1 MDAFQSAPPPDWPV
15 LHGAA
20 LAALAGVG
28 VDTIRTERLR
38 RGVRQPTFLARV
50 FGPQENAA
58 LSALPLHRRIET
70 AAAAWAAKEALG
82 KALGSGLAAFA
93 LAQAQVLHTEDGAP
107 YFAFS
112 GALEQQM
119 AAAGLQVLLSLTH
132 EGGFATAF
140 VVLVRQPREG
150 TDDPS

>member
-1 MDAFQSAPPPDWPV
+1 MDGPGCIARMDELQRNYLEHSAELYFCRNTADFT
-15 LHGAA
+15 L
-20 LAALAGVG
+20 
-28 VDTIRTERLR
+28 E
-38 RGVRQPTFLARV
+38 
-50 FGPQENAA
+50 
-58 LSALPLHRRIET
+58 ET
-70 AAAAWAAKEALG
+70 AELLG

-140 VVLVRQPREG
+140 VVLVRQPPEEA
-150 TDDPS
+150 DDPS

>member
-1 MDAFQSAPPPDWPV
+1 MDAFQPAPPPDWPV

-38 RGVRQPTFLARV
+38 RSVRQPTFLARV

-140 VVLVRQPREG
+140 VVLVRQPPEEA
-150 TDDPS
+150 DDPS